1 MLLAIDIGNTHT
13 VIGVYAGDS
22 LRAMWR
28 IATNRKAAADEL
40 RIVFST
46 LFSLEELDLRQV
58 RASAVAS
65 VVPQLTRAWMQAIK
79 DATGALSLVC
89 NAETAAGLFDADY
102 PNPRE
107 IGADRVVFPE
117 QEMAL
122 RLARN
127 LAESLLKIIIFVGYL
142 ALCSR
147 MKEMKRVFSYHGA
160 EHKTIFC
167 YEAGLP
173 LTVENARRM
182 PRHHPRCGTSF
193 LFMVIAISI
202 LVSTAVFAVWPVHNV
217 ILRFL
222 AHLAM
227 LPVIVGISYE
237 FNRWAGRHDGPITR
251 ILVAPGL
258 WLQNFT
264 TFEPDDS
271 MIEVGIHALELVL
284 PEKQGEDAW

>member
-1 MLLAIDIGNTHT
+1 
-13 VIGVYAGDS
+13 
-22 LRAMWR
+22 
-28 IATNRKAAADEL
+28 
-40 RIVFST
+40 
-46 LFSLEELDLRQV
+46 
-58 RASAVAS
+58 
-65 VVPQLTRAWMQAIK
+65 
-79 DATGALSLVC
+79 
-89 NAETAAGLFDADY
+89 
-102 PNPRE
+102 
-107 IGADRVVFPE
+107 
-117 QEMAL
+117 
-122 RLARN
+122 
-127 LAESLLKIIIFVGYL
+127 
-142 ALCSR
+142 
-147 MKEMKRVFSYHGA
+147 MKRVFSYHGA

-173 LTVENARRM
+173 LTVENVRIQ

-251 ILVAPGL
+251 VLTAPGL

-284 PEKQGEDAW
+284 PEEKGTDAW